1 MSEATFLHA
10 TTQMIYTVHLFFFFQ
25 KIGLN
30 IHIKLFRKKQNKTK
44 LELSAD
50 LTIAS
55 LQRCQRRNTHCNEIF
70 RFHAYQI
77 HHCRTW
83 QHGNV
88 KPIKEFKSMSYG
100 SLALTLVY
108 TVYQPTLHMCTR
120 FQLVTLQFLRKVLQ
134 FFFHLWKFIKLISKI
149 FRPLALILMYTIYM

>member
-1 MSEATFLHA
+1 MKLLIRLYEYAGWSGPSQSAYVRSHVFACHHPNDLYSTP
-10 TTQMIYTVHLFFFFQ
+10 IFFFQ

-134 FFFHLWKFIKLISKI
+134 FFFH
-149 FRPLALILMYTIYM
+149 